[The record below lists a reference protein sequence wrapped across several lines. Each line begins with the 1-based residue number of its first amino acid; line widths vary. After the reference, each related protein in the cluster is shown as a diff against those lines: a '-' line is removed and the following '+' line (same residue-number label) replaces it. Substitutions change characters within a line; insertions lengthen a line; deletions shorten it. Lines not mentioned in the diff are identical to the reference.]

1 MIPKHRPNT
10 DAPTHEVRGGFPV
23 HFHYT
28 AGIVGEKFF
37 YGLKDKK
44 LLAVTCPDCSM
55 TYFPPK
61 MYCEDC
67 FTELTD
73 LELKELPQEGTLES
87 FTKVFRDHRGDP
99 LAEPY
104 YLGLIKV
111 DGADTLFFHKF
122 IGDSEPEMGMKV
134 KAVWSNET
142 KGSLFDL
149 AGFQKA

>member
-1 MIPKHRPNT
+1 MIPKRRTMT
-10 DAPTHEVRGGFPV
+10 DAPTHEVKGDFPI

-28 AGIVGEKFF
+28 VGIVGEKFF

-44 LLAVTCPDCSM
+44 MLAVTCPDCST

-73 LELKELPQEGTLES
+73 LEFKELPQEGTLES
-87 FTKVFRDHRGDP
+87 FTKVFLDHRGNP
-99 LAEPY
+99 LDEPY
-104 YLGLIKV
+104 HLGLIKV
-111 DGADTLFFHKF
+111 DGSDTYFFHRVF
-122 IGDSEPEMGMKV
+122 GEPEIGMKV
-134 KAVWSNET
+134 KALWNDER

-149 AGFQKA
+149 KGFEKA